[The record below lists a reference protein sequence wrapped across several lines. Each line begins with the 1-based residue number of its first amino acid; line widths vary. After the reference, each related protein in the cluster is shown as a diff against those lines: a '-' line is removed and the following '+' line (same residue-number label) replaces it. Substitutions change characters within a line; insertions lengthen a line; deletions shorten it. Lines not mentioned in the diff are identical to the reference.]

1 MNEIFDLINEKDN
14 LNKVNDADLSEMG
27 QLCKQLVEMKQ
38 DVKKTDLE
46 LKAKKEALQ
55 ELQNRIANALKDK
68 NLYSFKLMDGSTVT
82 WKEKIRAHIKPENI
96 DDAYTFIRDQGA
108 GDLIKN
114 EVSFSFGR
122 GQDNQAQ
129 YIKEMFR
136 KEGLEP
142 SEKEGIQWNTLDAWV
157 RESLQKAAEKGEPFP
172 EETFGVFR
180 TNDVT
185 IKA

>member
-1 MNEIFDLINEKDN
+1 
-14 LNKVNDADLSEMG
+14 
-27 QLCKQLVEMKQ
+27 MKS
-38 DVKKTDLE
+38 VRNLE
-46 LKAKKEALQ
+46 LKDKRVLIRVDFNVPMDDEKNISDDIRMKMALPT
-55 ELQNRIANALKDK
+55 LQ
-68 NLYSFKLMDGSTVT
+68 Y
-82 WKEKIRAHIKPENI
+82 
-96 DDAYTFIRDQGA
+96 IRDQGA

-122 GQDNQAQ
+122 GQDIEAKQV
-129 YIKEMFR
+129 KEMFR
-136 KEGLEP
+136 ENGYEP

-185 IKA
+185 IKT

>member
-1 MNEIFDLINEKDN
+1 MEWFLRGKKMIRKSSFIKLFLIFILAASLNVYSQTFPTNFFIDYEI
-14 LNKVNDADLSEMG
+14 
-27 QLCKQLVEMKQ
+27 KQLDQ
-38 DVKKTDLE
+38 DGGI
-46 LKAKKEALQ
+46 LKVVFTQ
-55 ELQNRIANALKDK
+55 DK

-96 DDAYTFIRDQGA
+96 DNAYTYIRDQGA

-185 IKA
+185 IKT

>member
-1 MNEIFDLINEKDN
+1 
-14 LNKVNDADLSEMG
+14 
-27 QLCKQLVEMKQ
+27 
-38 DVKKTDLE
+38 
-46 LKAKKEALQ
+46 
-55 ELQNRIANALKDK
+55 
-68 NLYSFKLMDGSTVT
+68 MDGSTVT

-96 DDAYTFIRDQGA
+96 DNAYTYIREQGA

-180 TNDVT
+180 THDVT
-185 IKA
+185 INT

>member
-14 LNKVNDADLSEMG
+14 LNRVNDSDLSEMG
-27 QLCKQLVEMKQ
+27 ALCKELVEMKKS
-38 DVKKTDLE
+38 VKQTDLE

-96 DDAYTFIRDQGA
+96 DNAYQYIRDQGA

-122 GQDNQAQ
+122 GQDIEAKQV
-129 YIKEMFR
+129 KEMFR
-136 KEGLEP
+136 ENGYEP

-185 IKA
+185 IKT

>member
-1 MNEIFDLINEKDN
+1 M
-14 LNKVNDADLSEMG
+14 
-27 QLCKQLVEMKQ
+27 
-38 DVKKTDLE
+38 
-46 LKAKKEALQ
+46 
-55 ELQNRIANALKDK
+55 
-68 NLYSFKLMDGSTVT
+68 
-82 WKEKIRAHIKPENI
+82 IK
-96 DDAYTFIRDQGA
+96 Y
-108 GDLIKN
+108 

-129 YIKEMFR
+129 SIKEMFR

-185 IKA
+185 IKT